1 MASPLQEDGNGIWAV
16 SFLLLSWSSPFWCWP
31 LQAHTDG
38 LTDQTKAAQHRSWLP
53 IDRTLMS
60 SFLRLFRT
68 LISINP
74 FQHSSVQCGYT
85 VYTFSILIIVLSLN
99 LWIQI
104 VFIMADDL
112 GWGNVGYHN
121 FGNKQIRTTNMDYL
135 VKTGLELNRMYV
147 YRGCAPTRSSFQTG
161 RLPIHVT
168 TSNGDGISDPNHGI
182 PQEMTVIASKLR
194 SVGYKTHLVGKWD
207 AGFATWQ
214 QLPIFRGYDYFYG
227 YLGKTIDYFDK
238 TSINDCRKLLCF
250 VYQLIPIC
258 HFVTLSIS
266 CIN

>member
-1 MASPLQEDGNGIWAV
+1 MWIVKDEGKVEGGDRSRRLQDMARVEENRARDKKW
-16 SFLLLSWSSPFWCWP
+16 
-31 LQAHTDG
+31 
-38 LTDQTKAAQHRSWLP
+38 
-53 IDRTLMS
+53 
-60 SFLRLFRT
+60 
-68 LISINP
+68 
-74 FQHSSVQCGYT
+74 HSE
-85 VYTFSILIIVLSLN
+85 L
-99 LWIQI
+99 
-104 VFIMADDL
+104 
-112 GWGNVGYHN
+112 
-121 FGNKQIRTTNMDYL
+121 KKKMDYL

-168 TSNGDGISDPNHGI
+168 TSNGDGISDPNQGI